1 MVQLG
6 LQTIFMVNSMDLVHA
21 DLVCQIHRQVVDHLV
36 MVYEDNPLVDLVLQD
51 HQDHLYRQQDH
62 LSHLSVPMALLAV

>member
-6 LQTIFMVNSMDLVHA
+6 LQTIFMVNSMDLVHV

-51 HQDHLYRQQDH
+51 LQDHLYPQQDH
-62 LSHLSVPMALLAV
+62 LSHLLAPTGLLVV

>member
-1 MVQLG
+1 
-6 LQTIFMVNSMDLVHA
+6 MVNLMDLVHV

-51 HQDHLYRQQDH
+51 LQDHSFLQQVPH
-62 LSHLSVPMALLAV
+62 SHLLALTVHQVA

>member
-1 MVQLG
+1 MVQLD
-6 LQTIFMVNSMDLVHA
+6 LLTIFMVNSMDLVHA

-51 HQDHLYRQQDH
+51 LQDHLYPQQDH
-62 LSHLSVPMALLAV
+62 LSHLLVPTALLAV

>member
-1 MVQLG
+1 
-6 LQTIFMVNSMDLVHA
+6 MVNSMDSVHV

-51 HQDHLYRQQDH
+51 LQDHLYPQQDH
-62 LSHLSVPMALLAV
+62 LSHLLAPTGLLVV